1 MEKNFYPWFKREDID
16 GFFALFQ
23 NNLANF
29 VLIAV
34 SMTAMGFPA
43 SIVYGK
49 VIPGVAMSV
58 LFGNLYYAKL
68 AEKLALKEK
77 RKDVTA
83 LAYGVST
90 PVMFIYLFGV
100 LRPAL
105 ELTGDPE
112 LAWKIGLG
120 ACFFGGVIEVLGS
133 FIGKFVHR
141 HLPRAAMLGALA
153 GVAFAFIGGEMF
165 FMTYELPVAGMVVL
179 VIMLIGFI
187 AKKPLPFK
195 IPAALFAIVIGTFL
209 AYTVG
214 GQDMSQVRE
223 GLGSFGF
230 YLPIPTLGLFEGI
243 IFMAS
248 EMAGLF
254 AILLPISIYNFVE
267 TMNNVEAMASA
278 GDRYDV
284 AEAQLADGL
293 GTLFGTFFGGV
304 FPTTVYIASIGSKWM
319 NAGRG
324 YSILNGFVF
333 LLASTFGVVAVMAR
347 IIPMAV
353 IAPIL
358 VFVGISMVTQ
368 AFGTVEKKHFPAVVI
383 AMFPYFA
390 NYLMTRFNGG
400 AGEVVAKLS
409 SGIVPLGQG
418 AMFTG
423 LIWGAILVFL
433 IDGEYK
439 KASVTSLCAA
449 LLSATGFMHAPKL
462 ALFFDMRFVTGYVAV
477 TVIFEGYRRYDKVL
491 LRKNEVIRE
500 KTEEDL
506 PGDLLA
512 ASEQ

>member
-1 MEKNFYPWFKREDID
+1 MEKVVYPLFKREDLD

-43 SIVYGK
+43 AIVYGR
-49 VIPGVAMSV
+49 VIPGVAMAV
-58 LFGNLYYAKL
+58 FFGNLYYAKL
-68 AEKLALKEK
+68 AKKLAEKEG
-77 RKDVTA
+77 RSDVTA

-105 ELTGDPE
+105 TLTGDPE

-120 ACFFGGVIEVLGS
+120 ACFLGGFVEVLGS
-133 FIGKFVHR
+133 FIGKWVHK

-165 FMTYELPVAGMVVL
+165 FMTYELPIAGMVVL
-179 VIMLIGFI
+179 MIMLLGFV
-187 AKKPLPFK
+187 AKKPMPFK
-195 IPAALFAIVIGTFL
+195 IPASLFAIVIGTFL

-214 GQDMSQVRE
+214 GQDTSFLQE
-223 GLGSFGF
+223 GIKSFGF
-230 YLPIPTLGLFEGI
+230 YLPLPTLGLVEGI
-243 IFMAS
+243 GYMMRH
-248 EMAGLF
+248 MAGLF

-278 GDRYDV
+278 GDKYDV
-284 AEAQLADGL
+284 QEAQMADGL
-293 GTLFGTFFGGV
+293 GTIFGTFFGGV

-333 LLASTFGVVAVMAR
+333 LLASTFGLVAAMAQV
-347 IIPMAV
+347 IPMAV
-353 IAPIL
+353 IAPVL

-368 AFGTVEKKHFPAVVI
+368 AFNTVDKKHFPAVVL

-390 NYLMTRFNGG
+390 NYLMTRFNGA
-400 AGEVVAKLS
+400 AGEVVANLS

-423 LIWGAILVFL
+423 LLWGAIVVFL
-433 IDGEYK
+433 LDEAYE
-439 KASVTSLCAA
+439 KAAISALFAA

-462 ALFFDMRFVTGYVAV
+462 TWLYDPSFVVGYLAVALILEA
-477 TVIFEGYRRYDKVL
+477 YRRYEVAT
-491 LRKNEVIRE
+491 RKNAKEALKNLDRH
-500 KTEEDL
+500 K
-506 PGDLLA
+506 A
-512 ASEQ
+512 A

>member
-1 MEKNFYPWFKREDID
+1 MEKHYYPWFKREDID

-34 SMTAMGFPA
+34 SMTAMGFPG
-43 SIVYGK
+43 SIVYGR

-58 LFGNLYYAKL
+58 LFGNLYYARM
-68 AEKLALKEK
+68 AEKLALME
-77 RKDVTA
+77 RRSDVTA

-105 ELTGDPE
+105 QLTGDPE
-112 LAWKIGLG
+112 LAWKIGLA
-120 ACFFGGVIEVLGS
+120 ACFLGGVVEVMGS
-133 FIGKFVHR
+133 FIGKWIHR

-165 FMTYELPVAGMVVL
+165 FMTYEMPIAGMVVL
-179 VIMLIGFI
+179 IIILLGMVV
-187 AKKPLPFK
+187 KKPMPFK
-195 IPAALFAIVIGTFL
+195 IPASLFAIIIGTFL
-209 AYTVG
+209 AYSVG
-214 GQDMSQVRE
+214 GQEAGMIKE
-223 GLGSFGF
+223 GLSVMGF
-230 YLPIPTLGLFEGI
+230 YLPRPTLGLVEGI
-243 IFMAS
+243 SFITKNMI
-248 EMAGLF
+248 GLI

-278 GDRYDV
+278 GDSYSV
-284 AEAQLADGL
+284 SEAQLADGL
-293 GTLFGTFFGGV
+293 GTIFGTLFGGV

-333 LLASTFGVVAVMAR
+333 FIASTFGVIAAMSR
-347 IIPMAV
+347 IIPMPV

-368 AFGTVEKKHFPAVVI
+368 AFGTVEKKHYPAVVL

-390 NYLMTRFNGG
+390 NYLMTRFNGS
-400 AGEVVAKLS
+400 AGETVANLS

-423 LIWGAILVFL
+423 LLWGAILVFL
-433 IDGEYK
+433 LDGAYR
-439 KASVTSLCAA
+439 KASYAA
-449 LLSATGFMHAPKL
+449 AAAAILSAAGFMHAPGLTFLYDGKYVAGYL
-462 ALFFDMRFVTGYVAV
+462 LVALF
-477 TVIFEGYRRYDKVL
+477 IEGYRRYEVKMEQKEGEGIKV
-491 LRKNEVIRE
+491 KM
-500 KTEEDL
+500 K
-506 PGDLLA
+506 A
-512 ASEQ
+512 A

>member
-187 AKKPLPFK
+187 AKK
-195 IPAALFAIVIGTFL
+195 T
-209 AYTVG
+209 
-214 GQDMSQVRE
+214 S
-223 GLGSFGF
+223 SF
-230 YLPIPTLGLFEGI
+230 
-243 IFMAS
+243 
-248 EMAGLF
+248 
-254 AILLPISIYNFVE
+254 
-267 TMNNVEAMASA
+267 
-278 GDRYDV
+278 
-284 AEAQLADGL
+284 
-293 GTLFGTFFGGV
+293 
-304 FPTTVYIASIGSKWM
+304 
-319 NAGRG
+319 
-324 YSILNGFVF
+324 
-333 LLASTFGVVAVMAR
+333 
-347 IIPMAV
+347 
-353 IAPIL
+353 
-358 VFVGISMVTQ
+358 
-368 AFGTVEKKHFPAVVI
+368 
-383 AMFPYFA
+383 
-390 NYLMTRFNGG
+390 
-400 AGEVVAKLS
+400 
-409 SGIVPLGQG
+409 
-418 AMFTG
+418 
-423 LIWGAILVFL
+423 
-433 IDGEYK
+433 
-439 KASVTSLCAA
+439 
-449 LLSATGFMHAPKL
+449 
-462 ALFFDMRFVTGYVAV
+462 
-477 TVIFEGYRRYDKVL
+477 
-491 LRKNEVIRE
+491 
-500 KTEEDL
+500 
-506 PGDLLA
+506 
-512 ASEQ
+512 